1 MCCNPRPTSAEPT
14 DESLPS
20 VDVVAAAN
28 RPEGVALLDV
38 REQAEWSSGHAP
50 GAIHQRLGVVDA
62 ETLRGYDAVYV
73 MCRSGNRSA
82 TATRRL
88 RDAGIDAFNVTGGI
102 VAWAD
107 ARLPADFS

>member
-1 MCCNPRPTSAEPT
+1 MCCNPYKTTSDPA
-14 DESLPS
+14 DETLPS
-20 VDVVAAAN
+20 VDVVTAAT
-28 RPEGVALLDV
+28 RPDGVLLLDV

-50 GAIHQRLGVVDA
+50 GAVHQRLGLLDPA
-62 ETLRGYDAVYV
+62 ALPACDAVYV

-88 RDAGIDAFNVTGGI
+88 RDAGIDAYNVTGGI

>member
-1 MCCNPRPTSAEPT
+1 MCCNATATATEPDDVT
-14 DESLPS
+14 LPS
-20 VDVVAAAN
+20 VDVLTAAN
-28 RPEGVALLDV
+28 RPAGVALLDV

-50 GAIHQRLGVVDA
+50 GAIHQRLGAVDP
-62 ETLRGYDAVYV
+62 ESVRDYDAVYV

-88 RDAGIDAFNVTGGI
+88 RDAGIDAHNVTGGI
-102 VAWAD
+102 VAWAK